1 MFSASGFFIQVMAWT
16 LEPQQV
22 INMNKNVTKV
32 SLAAA
37 IAAVSFG
44 MSQAQAADF
53 NFTFAHV
60 LIEETPNGQAAL
72 RFKEEVEEKSD
83 GRISIELPAAQVGG
97 DVEIIEQIQMGLV
110 DIGIPPT
117 ATLGNFEP
125 RMQILDLPF
134 LIPDYDTMVETLDGE
149 VGREILDTLDDDN
162 MYGVN
167 FWGAGFRHI
176 TNNVRPIETPED
188 LAAIRMRTM
197 QAPIIISTYENLGAN
212 ATAMAFTEVYNGL
225 QQGVVEGQENPLA
238 NIYTMR
244 FYEVQDYLSLTS
256 HAYHAYA
263 AVINNDSWNS
273 LPDDLKEVMIEAFD
287 NGRDASRQLTLEDEE
302 KIMEDIKDEIAINE
316 ITDEARAAFVE
327 ASMPVHAEYENIVT
341 TELLHKVY
349 DAVGIEY

>member
-1 MFSASGFFIQVMAWT
+1 
-16 LEPQQV
+16 
-22 INMNKNVTKV
+22 MNNKLTKV

-44 MSQAQAADF
+44 ISQAQAADY

-83 GRISIELPAAQVGG
+83 GRISIEVLPAAQVGG

-134 LIPDYDTMVETLDGE
+134 LLPDYDTMVKVLDGD

-188 LAAIRMRTM
+188 LAEVRMRTM

-244 FYEVQDYLSLTS
+244 FYEVQDYLSLTN

-263 AVINNDSWNS
+263 AVMNQSAWDS
-273 LPDDLKEVMIEAFD
+273 LPEDLQQVMTEAFN
-287 NGRDASRQLTLEDEE
+287 NGRDASRELTLQDEGRILE
-302 KIMEDIKDEIAINE
+302 EIEGEIAINE
-316 ITDEARAAFVE
+316 ITDEARAAFIE
-327 ASMPVHAEYENIVT
+327 ASMPVHEEYKDIVT
-341 TELLHKVY
+341 PELLHKVY
-349 DAVGIEY
+349 DEVGIEY

>member
-1 MFSASGFFIQVMAWT
+1 MKSK
-16 LEPQQV
+16 L
-22 INMNKNVTKV
+22 TKV

-37 IAAVSFG
+37 IAAASFG
-44 MSQAQAADF
+44 MTQAQAADYTF
-53 NFTFAHV
+53 SFAHV
-60 LIEETPNGQAAL
+60 LIEGYPNGQAAL

-83 GRISIELPAAQVGG
+83 GRIQIDVPPAAQVGG

-134 LIPDYDTMVETLDGE
+134 LIADYDTMVKVLDGD
-149 VGREILDTLDDDN
+149 VGREILDTLNDDN

-167 FWGAGFRHI
+167 FWGAGFRHM
-176 TNNVRPIETPED
+176 TNNVRPIHGPED
-188 LAAIRMRTM
+188 LGSDPHVRTM
-197 QAPIIISTYENLGAN
+197 QAPIIISTYENLDAN

-244 FYEVQDYLSLTS
+244 FHEVQDYLSLTN

-263 AVINNDSWNS
+263 AVINQDSRESPPEDLQQIMLGS
-273 LPDDLKEVMIEAFD
+273 L
-287 NGRDASRQLTLEDEE
+287 RQWSRYISSADP
-302 KIMEDIKDEIAINE
+302 
-316 ITDEARAAFVE
+316 R
-327 ASMPVHAEYENIVT
+327 
-341 TELLHKVY
+341 
-349 DAVGIEY
+349 

>member
-1 MFSASGFFIQVMAWT
+1 MS
-16 LEPQQV
+16 
-22 INMNKNVTKV
+22 NKITQF
-32 SLAAA
+32 SLAIAITAA
-37 IAAVSFG
+37 SFG
-44 MSQAQAADF
+44 ITQAQAAEY

-60 LIEETPNGQAAL
+60 LIEDTPNAQAAL

-83 GRISIELPAAQVGG
+83 GRVSIEVLPAAQVGG

-134 LIPDYDTMVETLDGE
+134 LLSDYDTMVKVLDGE
-149 VGREILDTLDDDN
+149 VGREILDTLEDDS

-167 FWGAGFRHI
+167 FWGAGFRHM
-176 TNNVRPIETPED
+176 TNNVRPIKTPAD
-188 LAAIRMRTM
+188 LNDIRMRTM
-197 QAPIIISTYENLGAN
+197 QAPIIISTYENFDAN

-244 FYEVQDYLSLTS
+244 FHEVQKYLSLTN

-263 AVINNDSWNS
+263 AVINKSAWDS
-273 LPDDLKEVMIEAFD
+273 LPEDLKAVMINAFN
-287 NGRDASRQLTLEDEE
+287 NGRDTSRELTRQDETKILEQ
-302 KIMEDIKDEIAINE
+302 ISSEIEINE

-327 ASMPVHAEYENIVT
+327 ASMPVHKEYEDIVT
-341 TELLHKVY
+341 TDLLNKVY
-349 DAVGIEY
+349 DTAGIER

>member
-1 MFSASGFFIQVMAWT
+1 
-16 LEPQQV
+16 
-22 INMNKNVTKV
+22 MNNKLTKV

-44 MSQAQAADF
+44 ISQAQAADF

-83 GRISIELPAAQVGG
+83 GRISIEVLPAAQVGG

-134 LIPDYDTMVETLDGE
+134 LLPDYDTMVKVLDGD
-149 VGREILDTLDDDN
+149 VGREILDTLSDDN

-188 LAAIRMRTM
+188 LAEVRMRTM

-244 FYEVQDYLSLTS
+244 FYEVQDYLSLTN

-263 AVINNDSWNS
+263 AVINQNAWDS
-273 LPDDLKEVMIEAFD
+273 LPEDLQQVMVEAFD
-287 NGRDASRQLTLEDEE
+287 NGRDASRELTLQDEGRILE
-302 KIMEDIKDEIAINE
+302 EIEGEIAINE
-316 ITDEARAAFVE
+316 ITDEARAAFIE
-327 ASMPVHAEYENIVT
+327 ASMPVHEEYKDIVT
-341 TELLHKVY
+341 PELLHKVY
-349 DAVGIEY
+349 DEVGIEY

>member
-1 MFSASGFFIQVMAWT
+1 
-16 LEPQQV
+16 
-22 INMNKNVTKV
+22 MNNKLTKV

-44 MSQAQAADF
+44 ISQAQAADF

-83 GRISIELPAAQVGG
+83 GRISIEVLPAAQVGG

-134 LIPDYDTMVETLDGE
+134 LLPDYDTMVEVLDGD
-149 VGREILDTLDDDN
+149 VGREILDTLSDDN

-188 LAAIRMRTM
+188 LAEVRMRTM

-244 FYEVQDYLSLTS
+244 FYEVQDYLSLTN

-263 AVINNDSWNS
+263 AVMNQNAWDS
-273 LPDDLKEVMIEAFD
+273 LPEDLQQVMVEAFD
-287 NGRDASRQLTLEDEE
+287 NGRDASRELTLQDEGRILE
-302 KIMEDIKDEIAINE
+302 EIEGEIAINE
-316 ITDEARAAFVE
+316 ITDEARAAFIE
-327 ASMPVHAEYENIVT
+327 ASMPVHEEYKDIVT
-341 TELLHKVY
+341 PELLHKVY
-349 DAVGIEY
+349 DEVGIEY

>member
-1 MFSASGFFIQVMAWT
+1 MKSK
-16 LEPQQV
+16 L
-22 INMNKNVTKV
+22 TKV

-37 IAAVSFG
+37 IATASLG
-44 MSQAQAADF
+44 MTQAQAADYTF
-53 NFTFAHV
+53 SFAHV
-60 LIEETPNGQAAL
+60 LIEDTPNGQAAL

-83 GRISIELPAAQVGG
+83 GRIQIDVLPAAQVGG

-134 LIPDYDTMVETLDGE
+134 LIADYDTMVKVLDGD
-149 VGREILDTLDDDN
+149 VGREILDTLNDDN

-167 FWGAGFRHI
+167 FWGAGFRHM
-176 TNNVRPIETPED
+176 TNNVRPIHGPED
-188 LAAIRMRTM
+188 LEAIRMRTM
-197 QAPIIISTYENLGAN
+197 QAPIIISTYENLDAN

-244 FYEVQDYLSLTS
+244 FHEVQDYLSLTN

-263 AVINNDSWNS
+263 AVINQDSWDA
-273 LPDDLKEVMIEAFD
+273 LPEDLQQIMLEAFD
-287 NGRDASRQLTLEDEE
+287 NGRDTSRQLTLDDEGRILE
-302 KIMEDIKDEIAINE
+302 EIEDEIAINE
-316 ITDEARAAFVE
+316 ITPEAREAFIE
-327 ASMPVHAEYENIVT
+327 ASLPVHAEYEEIVT
-341 TELLHKVY
+341 TDLLHKVY
-349 DAVGIEY
+349 DEVGIDY

>member
-1 MFSASGFFIQVMAWT
+1 MSDEISGLV
-16 LEPQQV
+16 
-22 INMNKNVTKV
+22 
-32 SLAAA
+32 AA
-37 IAAVSFG
+37 IAAASFG

-72 RFKEEVEEKSD
+72 RFKEEVEEKSN
-83 GRISIELPAAQVGG
+83 GRISIEVLPAAQVGG

-134 LIPDYDTMVETLDGE
+134 LLPDYDTMVKVLDGD

-162 MYGVN
+162 MHGVN

-188 LAAIRMRTM
+188 LEEIRMRTM

-244 FYEVQDYLSLTS
+244 FHEVQDYLSLTS

-263 AVINNDSWNS
+263 AVMNKNSWDS
-273 LPDDLKEVMIEAFD
+273 LPEDLQKVMTEAFN
-287 NGRDASRQLTLEDEE
+287 NGRDTARDLTRKDEVKILEE
-302 KIMEDIKDEIAINE
+302 IQDEIAINE

-327 ASMPVHAEYENIVT
+327 ASMPVHEEYKDIVT
-341 TELLHKVY
+341 PELLHKVY
-349 DAVGIEY
+349 DEVGIEY

>member
-1 MFSASGFFIQVMAWT
+1 MKSKLI
-16 LEPQQV
+16 
-22 INMNKNVTKV
+22 KV
-32 SLAAA
+32 SLVTA
-37 IAAVSFG
+37 IAAASLG
-44 MSQAQAADF
+44 MSHAQAADYTF
-53 NFTFAHV
+53 SFAHV

-72 RFKEEVEEKSD
+72 RFKEEVEEKSE
-83 GRISIELPAAQVGG
+83 GRIQINVLPAAQVGG

-134 LIPDYDTMVETLDGE
+134 LIADYDTMVETLDGD
-149 VGREILDTLDDDN
+149 VGREILDTLNGHN

-167 FWGAGFRHI
+167 FWGAGFRHM
-176 TNNVRPIETPED
+176 TNNVRPISGPED
-188 LAAIRMRTM
+188 LSAIRMRTM
-197 QAPIIISTYENLGAN
+197 QAPIIISTYENYGAN

-225 QQGVVEGQENPLA
+225 QQGVVSGQENPLA

-244 FYEVQDYLSLTS
+244 FHEVQDYLSLTN

-263 AVINNDSWNS
+263 AVINQDSWDS
-273 LPDDLKEVMIEAFD
+273 LPEDLQGVMLEAFD
-287 NGRDASRQLTLEDEE
+287 NGRTASRELTLQDEE
-302 KIMEDIKDEIAINE
+302 TILEAIQDEIAINE
-316 ITDEARAAFVE
+316 ITPEAREAFIQ
-327 ASMPVHAEYENIVT
+327 ASMPVHEEYESVVT